1 VDAGFD
7 VEPVHVAPD
16 FFRGMISDG
25 VTRVQLDVAPD
36 SPRVAVPARSALR
49 VFAHSLRDIAA
60 NKISAYEN
68 RAEVKDAV
76 DLYYLARSAS
86 WAEMFADAE
95 RKRVP
100 IAFEDLQHFLSQPS
114 AVKRC

>member
-1 VDAGFD
+1 
-7 VEPVHVAPD
+7 
-16 FFRGMISDG
+16 
-25 VTRVQLDVAPD
+25 
-36 SPRVAVPARSALR
+36 
-49 VFAHSLRDIAA
+49 LRDIAA

-86 WAEMFADAE
+86 WAEMFAAAE
-95 RKRVP
+95 RKRRNRW
-100 IAFEDLQHFLSQPS
+100 